1 MKGFLSFLLFFITWI
16 NLSAQN
22 FPEKEKKLVYDLAGV
37 LDNNQLSSLETKLRY
52 YNDSTSTNISIVIIP
67 GLEGYEIA
75 DYANQ
80 LARKWGVGQKGKN
93 NGILLLAAIND
104 RKFRIE
110 VGYGLEPVITDAI
123 SKRIIT
129 EIIKPNFKE
138 GKYYEGL
145 DEATDKIVLA
155 LKGEFKSSKKK
166 KGDTKTAIAITLIFL
181 FILLVFFISFGRK
194 AKQLALKNNIP
205 FWAAWSLLNAMSNN
219 RGRWNDFSGGGGS
232 FGGGSS
238 SGGGGIDFDG
248 FGGGDFGG
256 GGASGDW

>member
-1 MKGFLSFLLFFITWI
+1 MKRILSFLIVVASWF
-16 NLSAQN
+16 NLTAQN
-22 FPEKEKKLVYDLAGV
+22 FPEKENKLVYDLAGV
-37 LDNNQLSSLETKLRY
+37 LENNQISDLETKLRY
-52 YNDSTSTNISIVIIP
+52 YNDSTSTQIAIVLIP
-67 GLEGYEIA
+67 SLDGYEIA
-75 DYANQ
+75 DYSNQ
-80 LARKWGVGQKGKN
+80 LARKWMIGQKGKN
-93 NGILLLAAIND
+93 NGLLVLAAIND
-104 RKFRIE
+104 RKVRIE

-129 EIIKPNFKE
+129 EFIKPNFKE

-145 DEATDKIVLA
+145 DQATDKIILA
-155 LKGEFKSSKKK
+155 LKGEFKASKKK
-166 KGDTKTAIAITLIFL
+166 KGDAKTAIAITLIFL
-181 FILLVFFISFGRK
+181 FILLMFLISFGRK
-194 AKQLALKNNIP
+194 AKQLSLKNNIP

-238 SGGGGIDFDG
+238 GGGIDFDG